1 MNDTIR
7 GYLNKKYNYGIP
19 ETDMYNKIQKWEEW
33 YKNNVE
39 FHSYVDSY
47 GKTRQMYT
55 LGMAK
60 RLCEDWSSIIYTEK
74 DEITTNKKNNEKFIK
89 GFIKKIRLDKEIP
102 RSIEKSSWSGTC
114 GAIIRLKNI
123 MVDKT
128 GKIMPTEKTDYDF
141 ISVSAKNIIPLRI
154 EHDKIVDVAF
164 VSDIYSGDKKYY
176 YIEIHQLKD
185 EGYVIYNKYLNAKTG
200 KEEKPSDVKV
210 IEEMHTMSNIPLF
223 AILEPPIENNIDSN
237 LGLGI
242 SVYGNAIDQLKD
254 CDVKYHN
261 SVMDF
266 VLGGKKIIYNKKLIK
281 YGTRKVKNNDG
292 TYTTEEYP
300 IYPDDVSKQ
309 QFMEIGDSIPKD
321 ELIYEYNPSL
331 RSDENTKG
339 IQFSLDLLS
348 FKANLGTKYYEFS
361 GGSVVTATQY
371 SGDRQDLMKN
381 AKKYRD
387 NLDEFISDIIK
398 AGLLLGRV
406 IFRKNVTEE
415 CNIEVVNKDGIL
427 VTEEELKEKYIEE
440 IAQGLRQPYEY
451 RMKFFGED
459 EATAKKMLGEEVK
472 KEELEEE

>member
-7 GYLNKKYNYGIP
+7 GYLIKNYKYGIP
-19 ETDMYNKIQKWEEW
+19 ETDMYNKIQEWENW

-39 FHSYVDSY
+39 FHEYLDAY
-47 GKTRQMYT
+47 GKKRHMYT

-89 GFIKKIRLDKEIP
+89 DFIKKIRLDKEIP
-102 RSIEKSSWSGTC
+102 RSIEKSAWSGTC

-123 MVDKT
+123 KIDKNN
-128 GKIMPTEKTDYDF
+128 KIVATEKTDYDY
-141 ISVSAKNIIPLRI
+141 IGVSAKNIIPLRI
-154 EHDKIVDVAF
+154 EHDKVVDVAF
-164 VSDIYSGDKKYY
+164 VSDIYEGDKKYH

-200 KEEKPSDVKV
+200 QEEKPENIKV
-210 IEEMHTMSNIPLF
+210 ISEMHTMSKIPLF
-223 AILEPPIENNIDSN
+223 SILEPPIENNIDNN

-242 SVYGNAIDQLKD
+242 SIYGNAIDQLKD

-266 VLGGKKIIYNKKLIK
+266 VLGGKKIIYNKKLVK
-281 YGTRKVKNNDG
+281 YKDVKVKNADG
-292 TYTTEEYP
+292 TYTTTSEP

-309 QFMEIGDSIPKD
+309 QFMEIGDNIPKD

-331 RSDENTKG
+331 RPDENTKG

-361 GGSVVTATQY
+361 DGNVVTATQY
-371 SGDRQDLMKN
+371 VGDRQDLMKN

-387 NLDEFISDIIK
+387 NLDEFIADIIK
-398 AGLLLGRV
+398 AGLLLGRLV
-406 IFRKNVTEE
+406 FGKNVTEE

-427 VTEEELKEKYIEE
+427 ITDEE
-440 IAQGLRQPYEY
+440 IKQKYLEEISQGLRQPYEY

-459 EATAKKMLGEEVK
+459 EETARRMIEDQKTEE
-472 KEELEEE
+472 